1 MIGPFSLGDSVWV
14 YRLQHRGISLDPE
27 RDLTKPRAPLGEAW
41 LALLTQQAM
50 GRPAYVSYGARDGGA
65 FVQIRYRSHQAAAD
79 VVYLAPA
86 LGQDRHTARA
96 WSALLDGAGA
106 ELAARGILRVFAN
119 LPESGAEV
127 EVFHQSGFSLY
138 TGEDIYFRPPPQ
150 TVVATGGAPALA
162 LRPQRLEDLPALQ
175 KLCVAVTPQRV
186 RQAEGGI
193 AVAVETGRGLY
204 NYVLPGADG
213 DEVLATVSL
222 SLGGQSHWMRLM
234 VHPEVPVETDG
245 LIQWALATLA
255 ALPGQAAKPVFCRV
269 RKYQGGIRA
278 PLEAVGFQLYESRT
292 LVVKN
297 TVAWVKVPA
306 QEVVPALKAGPEPV
320 PPAYRVNGDAEAR
333 VPSGTFAI
341 RRES

>member
-1 MIGPFSLGDSVWV
+1 MIGPFSLGDSARV
-14 YRLQHRGISLDPE
+14 YRLQRRGTSLDPE

-50 GRPAYVSYGARDGGA
+50 GQPVYVSYGAQDGEA

-106 ELAARGILRVFAN
+106 DLAARGILRVFAN
-119 LPESGAEV
+119 LPESGTEV

-138 TGEDIYFRPPPQ
+138 TGEDIYLRPPPQ
-150 TVVATGGAPALA
+150 NVVAMERAPALA

-193 AVAVETGRGLY
+193 TVALETGKDRY
-204 NYVLPGADG
+204 QYVLPGASG

-222 SLGGQSHWMRLM
+222 SMGGQAHWIQLT
-234 VHPEVPVETDG
+234 VHPEVPVDSG
-245 LIQWALATLA
+245 ALIHWALATLEA
-255 ALPGQAAKPVFCRV
+255 IPGQGAKPVFCRV
-269 RKYQGGIRA
+269 RKYEGGVRA
-278 PLEAVGFQLYESRT
+278 PLETAGFHLYGSRT

-297 TVAWVKVPA
+297 TIAWVKVPI
-306 QEVVPALKAGPEPV
+306 QDVVPALKGSPEPA
-320 PPAYRVNGDAEAR
+320 PPAYRLNGDAESR
-333 VPSGTFAI
+333 VPNGTFAI